1 MSNCAECAKKP
12 CRRGDSLDCAP
23 SNCPSRNIGHE
34 ETLARYT
41 SEEKRTAC
49 AAAAVEGHGY
59 GRLTRVEEIMDY
71 AMRCGY
77 HRLGIAF
84 CVGFSQEAA
93 TLSSILRKNGF
104 EVLSVCCKN
113 GEVPKDEIGIPREDW
128 INPDAPV
135 EIMCNPAGQAAVL
148 DDAKT
153 ELCLVLGLCVG
164 HDTVFLSHI
173 QAPTTYVAVKD
184 RATGHNPMAAI
195 YCADSY
201 LRRVYKFVETH
212 WKKK

>member
-77 HRLGIAF
+77 HRLPDRPPCSTTPKQSFAL
-84 CVGFSQEAA
+84 CSDSAWDTTRSFSLTFRPRRLMWPSKTAPPATTPWRRSTVPTAICAA
-93 TLSSILRKNGF
+93 SISLWKHTGKRSN
-104 EVLSVCCKN
+104 S
-113 GEVPKDEIGIPREDW
+113 
-128 INPDAPV
+128 
-135 EIMCNPAGQAAVL
+135 PAGVFR
-148 DDAKT
+148 
-153 ELCLVLGLCVG
+153 LGGTRSSFSV
-164 HDTVFLSHI
+164 
-173 QAPTTYVAVKD
+173 
-184 RATGHNPMAAI
+184 
-195 YCADSY
+195 
-201 LRRVYKFVETH
+201 
-212 WKKK
+212 